1 MFRRRRNDWNTSGSA
16 GHQNS
21 YLQSPAWPRGDA
33 GGHTG
38 PPLRNAGG
46 VGFSVGAD
54 LRVGLVP
61 APRRRGRRPFHAA
74 WVETCRPGK
83 TVREWW
89 TGGHIGPPLQGH
101 ASHSDLCCS
110 HHAGNAGS
118 FGERVG
124 VIVLL
129 TVVVSFCVLLKGATN
144 PKTLLLPKY
153 NNSRTAFLPCAQIVF
168 IYVFLKSSK
177 DCRIVS
183 LGDICIDFNW
193 PYKYRMFF
201 SFFRNASLSRA
212 ITISSLSV
220 YPRSVVNRAVLTTSF
235 VSSSFKHRLKMA
247 WTLASLS
254 SKAAYFFSECCILLL
269 PTTQAPCRTRT
280 ALNLFPFIIQYL
292 PAHCKA
298 GGTVF
303 PALSFERGRSAVT
316 VDFFSQSGYNKCSVY
331 NCAEERRDHREKDG
345 DYGTG

>member
-1 MFRRRRNDWNTSGSA
+1 MTE
-16 GHQNS
+16 
-21 YLQSPAWPRGDA
+21 
-33 GGHTG
+33 G
-38 PPLRNAGG
+38 PPAHA
-46 VGFSVGAD
+46 VGA
-54 LRVGLVP
+54 
-61 APRRRGRRPFHAA
+61 A
-74 WVETCRPGK
+74 TCRPGK

-101 ASHSDLCCS
+101 ASHSALCCS
-110 HHAGNAGS
+110 HQAGNAGS

-153 NNSRTAFLPCAQIVF
+153 NNSRTALLPCAQIVF
-168 IYVFLKSSK
+168 IYVFLKSSN

-193 PYKYRMFF
+193 PYKYRMLF

-212 ITISSLSV
+212 ITISSSSV

-235 VSSSFKHRLKMA
+235 VSSFFKHRSKMA

-254 SKAAYFFSECCILLL
+254 SEATYFFSECCILLL
-269 PTTQAPCRTRT
+269 PTTQAPCY
-280 ALNLFPFIIQYL
+280 AVSAPNLFPFIIQDL
-292 PAHCKA
+292 PSRCKA
-298 GGTVF
+298 GG
-303 PALSFERGRSAVT
+303 AVSPPF
-316 VDFFSQSGYNKCSVY
+316 VL
-331 NCAEERRDHREKDG
+331 
-345 DYGTG
+345 